1 MMLYIRMA
9 LYALFAGLA
18 GAAIGDF
25 EAATGTYTITV
36 DQLLEIIGPI
46 VGFIATFI
54 ASRVAKKRGG
64 AT

>member
-18 GAAIGDF
+18 GMGIGEISADGAHFTLSIDLLAEVIGGAIGF
-25 EAATGTYTITV
+25 VGTF
-36 DQLLEIIGPI
+36 I
-46 VGFIATFI
+46 VGRIAK
-54 ASRVAKKRGG
+54 RRGG